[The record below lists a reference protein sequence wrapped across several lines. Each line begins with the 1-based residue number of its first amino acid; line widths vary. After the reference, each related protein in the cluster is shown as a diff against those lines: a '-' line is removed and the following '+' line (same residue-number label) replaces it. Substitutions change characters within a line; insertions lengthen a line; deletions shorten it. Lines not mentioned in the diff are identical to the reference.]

1 MMRTALLKDITR
13 DIRKSLGRFLSI
25 TLIIALGVAF
35 FTGLTIAPDDML
47 MTADKYYDDYNL
59 MDIRV
64 VSTMG
69 LTEDDLK
76 EIKEIEG
83 VEDAEGG
90 YSLDVLARYDDSE
103 VVLKVHNLPKSDGIN
118 RVRLIEGRLPEKPN
132 ECVIE
137 NGMKVGFT
145 VPIGSTLKL
154 YSGTDEDLSEK
165 LENTEYTV
173 VGMVQTP
180 YYVSFEKGT
189 SNIGDGQIRAYIMV
203 PEGNFKLDV
212 YTDIYV
218 TVEGAKEIYSYGDSY
233 FPVIDKVTA
242 RLEDLAKE
250 REEIRYREIVDEATE
265 ELNKAKEQYYEEKAK
280 AEKELADALKKIEDG
295 KEEISKG
302 EKELAKREREFQ
314 KTIKEGKEKIAKAEE
329 ELISGEKQYE
339 EALKAF
345 EENKSQAIEKFKQA
359 EEEILKG
366 ENAIKEMESKVAEIN
381 LALANPQLPEE
392 QKATLNIQLETL
404 TATLNSTR
412 ESVEAGRKE
421 LEAQKLQL
429 ASAEE
434 ELVKTKEYLESS
446 KKRLEEEKEKLL
458 EGEKTGLKELNKAR
472 EELEKSKEDLA
483 KGEEEYLEAKEKAE
497 KELKDA
503 WEEIEKAERD
513 IQNIEKGKW
522 YVLDRNSHYSFVD
535 YKGAA
540 DNIEALSKVF
550 PVFFV
555 LVAALVC
562 LTTMTRMVDEQR
574 INIGTLKA
582 LGYSKSAIAYKY
594 ILYSLFASLLGC
606 ILGIAVGFTVFPT
619 VVFNAYGI
627 IYMLPPVNLHFDTF
641 LAFATSLVA
650 VMLTTLTSYLAC
662 SNELKETTAALMRP
676 KAPKPGK
683 RILLEKIPF
692 IWNRLNFSGKVTV
705 RNIFRYKR
713 RFFMTVIGV
722 AGCTALVLA
731 AFGIRDSIRDVVD
744 IQFGELLTYDVTI
757 GLDSENV
764 DLDDSRILGYE
775 LISSEPGSLNYDS
788 ISRDVYIVVP
798 KDIKN
803 ISQYIRLRDEK
814 TKEPVY
820 IQEKGAVISRQ
831 LSKDLN
837 IEIGDEVVVK
847 NSDDKEGT
855 VVVTGITENYLFNYV
870 YLSPDY
876 YKEVFNK
883 DIEYNQAIGKIKEDV
898 KKHEDEL
905 SKDLLKKDGVI
916 SINFN
921 TKIKDNFGD
930 TIHSLNYVV
939 MVMIV
944 SAGALAFVVLYN
956 LTNVNISERIREIA
970 TIKVLGFYDN
980 EVAVYIY
987 RENTILTIVG
997 TVIGLVLGIFLHRYI
1012 MTTVEMDK
1020 IMFGMEIKLK
1030 SYIMAIVL
1038 TLGFAL
1044 FVNFAMYYKLKNVK
1058 MVESLKSID

>member
-137 NGMKVGFT
+137 KGMKVGFT

-744 IQFGELLTYDVTI
+744 IQFGELLTYDATI

-847 NSDDKEGT
+847 NSGDKEGT